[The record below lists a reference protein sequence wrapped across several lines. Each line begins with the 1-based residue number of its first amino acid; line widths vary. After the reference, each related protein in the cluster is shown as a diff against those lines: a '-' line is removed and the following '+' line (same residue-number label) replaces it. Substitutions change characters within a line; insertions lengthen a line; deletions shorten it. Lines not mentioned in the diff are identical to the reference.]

1 MAAPENRRPLPVK
14 LPPALRFIV
23 IGCAAAAVHLAVV
36 RLLVGAQ
43 LLAPLTANVVGWLV
57 AFGVSFVGH
66 LRWTFAQQR
75 APLRHALPRFFALSA
90 LGFAVNELAYVVALR
105 FIPWRYDVL
114 LAGVLAGVAVGTFVL
129 SKLWA
134 FRSRK
139 P

>member
-1 MAAPENRRPLPVK
+1 MTLS
-14 LPPALRFIV
+14 PALRFIV

-43 LLAPLTANVVGWLV
+43 LLVPLAANVVGWLV
-57 AFGVSFVGH
+57 AFGVSFAGH
-66 LRWTFAQQR
+66 YGWTFAQQR

-114 LAGVLAGVAVGTFVL
+114 LAGVLVGVAVGTFVL

-134 FRSRK
+134 FRSRQ
-139 P
+139 PP